1 MSQHA
6 GLSARFL
13 MISLVLAGL
22 SACARG
28 PEFQGVPQ
36 QGVSNT
42 GTFPTFARTPRGETK
57 QLTTQETAS
66 VTSTL
71 DADKRRVQGV
81 TTPPAATQAQ
91 LDAERRK
98 ARQAADETL
107 KEIEAT
113 GSN

>member
-36 QGVSNT
+36 QGAANT
-42 GTFPTFARTPRGETK
+42 GAFPTFARTPRGETK
-57 QLTTQETAS
+57 QLTAQETAS
-66 VTSTL
+66 VTSAL
-71 DADKRRVQGV
+71 DADKRLQQGV
-81 TTPPAATQAQ
+81 AAPPPATQAQ
-91 LDAERRK
+91 LDAAR
-98 ARQAADETL
+98 RQAQQAAEETL
-107 KEIEAT
+107 KEIEKT